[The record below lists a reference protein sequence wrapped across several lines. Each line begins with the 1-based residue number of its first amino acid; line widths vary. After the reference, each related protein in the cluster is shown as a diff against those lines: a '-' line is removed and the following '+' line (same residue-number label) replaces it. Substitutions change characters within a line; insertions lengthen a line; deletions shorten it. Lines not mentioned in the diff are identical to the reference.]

1 MRNRAGIILIEKNK
15 LALIERHRQGLH
27 YFAFPGGGIDKG
39 ESAEQAAIREAQE
52 ELGVAVEINQKV
64 AEIIFNQG
72 SQAYFL
78 VTKISGEFGTGT
90 GEEYGEY
97 DPAHGTY
104 LPLWLP
110 LEDVL
115 KKNVVPRE
123 LAEVVIRSHQ
133 KGWPTEPVVIFEDN
147 N

>member
-1 MRNRAGIILIEKNK
+1 MGIT
-15 LALIERHRQGLH
+15 
-27 YFAFPGGGIDKG
+27 
-39 ESAEQAAIREAQE
+39 
-52 ELGVAVEINQKV
+52 VEINQKV

-78 VTKISGEFGTGT
+78 VKKTGGEFGTGT
-90 GEEYGEY
+90 GDEYGEY

-104 LPLWLP
+104 LPLWMP

-123 LAEVVIRSHQ
+123 LAEYVIRSHQ
-133 KGWPTEPVVIFEDN
+133 QGWPT
-147 N
+147 

>member
-1 MRNRAGIILIEKNK
+1 MKNRAGIILIEENK

-27 YFAFPGGGIDKG
+27 YFAFPGGGIDEG
-39 ESAEQAAIREAQE
+39 ESADQAAIREAEE
-52 ELGVAVEINQKV
+52 ELGITVEINQKV

-78 VTKISGEFGTGT
+78 VKKTGGEFGTGT
-90 GEEYGEY
+90 GDEYGEY

-104 LPLWLP
+104 LPLWMP

-123 LAEVVIRSHQ
+123 LAEYVIRSHQ
-133 KGWPTEPVVIFEDN
+133 QGWPTEPVVIFEDN